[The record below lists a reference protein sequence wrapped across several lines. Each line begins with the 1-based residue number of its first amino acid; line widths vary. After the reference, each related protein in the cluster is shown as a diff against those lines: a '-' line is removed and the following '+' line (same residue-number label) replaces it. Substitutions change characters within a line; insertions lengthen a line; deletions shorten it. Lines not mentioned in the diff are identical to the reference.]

1 MQVRYD
7 LCILGAGPAGIAAA
21 ARAHALGKAVA
32 LVEPARPGG
41 AGIADGALSS
51 KTLWHLAMDFVR
63 ARRTDRG
70 WHGGALELSW
80 PDVTAQV
87 RAACE
92 EAWGQAE
99 RLLARLA
106 EPAPGGGP
114 PAGRGGGRVDRV
126 RGRGRFIAPDVVEVV
141 DGDHDGART
150 IAADRFLIAVGS
162 RPRGLPGVDVDGERV
177 LTSDHVEHVA
187 TLPPSL
193 GIVGAGVVGC
203 EYATIFAGFARTAV
217 ELFDRGPRIL
227 PFEDDDVSAEIAGS
241 FRRAGVQIHARA
253 QLEEL
258 RVDGDGVHLVA
269 RLGDRGEVFERRLA
283 RVLLAVGRVAA
294 IDGLGLDHAGVV
306 VAKGAIACQAPG
318 TCRTSAAHVWA
329 AGDVS
334 ADVMLANVAEQEGR
348 HAVDDMFG
356 LAPPPIRY
364 DAQSAIYF
372 FRPEVAAVGLNEQ
385 LCVAKG
391 QPYRAA
397 VVRLGL
403 LRRAIAMRATDGFV
417 KLLAAPDGRLLG
429 LRVVGPQ
436 ASSCIQGV
444 ALLIEQ
450 GGSLADLDRCLH
462 PHPAVTEGVQEAARL
477 LLGTSAHPPDA
488 FPDLVSVI
496 ER

>member
-1 MQVRYD
+1 MERRHD

-21 ARAHALGKAVA
+21 ARAHALGKRVA
-32 LVEPARPGG
+32 LVEAVRPGG

-63 ARRTDRG
+63 ARRSDRG
-70 WHGGALELSW
+70 WHGGALTLSW
-80 PDVTAQV
+80 PEVTAQM
-87 RAACE
+87 RAACA
-92 EAWGQAE
+92 EALRHVE
-99 RLLARLA
+99 RQLEHLGRPS
-106 EPAPGGGP
+106 E
-114 PAGRGGGRVDRV
+114 RGGVVERV
-126 RGRGRFIAPDVVEVV
+126 RGRGRFVARDVIEVAGPD
-141 DGDHDGART
+141 GPRAISADHV
-150 IAADRFLIAVGS
+150 LVAVGS
-162 RPRGLPGVDVDGERV
+162 RPRTLPGIDVDGERV

-187 TLPPSL
+187 ELPASL
-193 GIVGAGVVGC
+193 GIIGAGVVGC
-203 EYATIFAGFARTAV
+203 EYATIFAGFGRTTV

-227 PFEDDDVSAEIAGS
+227 PFEDADVSGEIAGS
-241 FRRAGVQIHARA
+241 FGKAGIHIHAEAR
-253 QLEEL
+253 LEEL
-258 RVDGDGVHLVA
+258 RVDGDGVRLLA
-269 RLGDRGEVFERRLA
+269 RLGASGEVFERRLSRA
-283 RVLLAVGRVAA
+283 LLAVGRVPAL
-294 IDGLGLDHAGVV
+294 DGLGLELAGVSV
-306 VAKGAIACQAPG
+306 VKGAIACATPG
-318 TCRTSAAHVWA
+318 TCRTAAPHVWA

-356 LAPPPIRY
+356 LSPAPICY
-364 DAQSAIYF
+364 EAQSAIYF

-385 LCVAKG
+385 LCAARG

-417 KLLAAPDGRLLG
+417 KLLAAPDGKLLG

-450 GGSLADLDRCLH
+450 GASLTDLDQCLH

-477 LLGTSAHPPDA
+477 LLGTSAHPPAA
-488 FPDLVSVI
+488 FPDLVSI
-496 ER
+496 IDRS